1 MIELLLEAERA
12 LSFGLVDR
20 AEALYRQVAAAD
32 PKNSI
37 AIVGLARVALERAD
51 DAQALTYAR
60 QALAIDPENDAA
72 RRLAERMEEVLM
84 TRGDAVPAPPPG
96 PAPASPPPIRPS
108 APSAPPAAPPTPAP
122 AAPSTKRPKRTWR
135 DRLRGR

>member
-1 MIELLLEAERA
+1 VIELLLEAERA
-12 LSFGLVDR
+12 LSFGLVER
-20 AEALYRQVAAAD
+20 AETLYRQVAAAD

-72 RRLAERMEEVLM
+72 RRLAERMEEVLT
-84 TRGDAVPAPPPG
+84 TRGDVL
-96 PAPASPPPIRPS
+96 
-108 APSAPPAAPPTPAP
+108 PAAPTPAP
-122 AAPSTKRPKRTWR
+122 ERATTAPAPSPPPAAAPTPSPSPSPAKRPKRTWR
-135 DRLRGR
+135 DRLRRR